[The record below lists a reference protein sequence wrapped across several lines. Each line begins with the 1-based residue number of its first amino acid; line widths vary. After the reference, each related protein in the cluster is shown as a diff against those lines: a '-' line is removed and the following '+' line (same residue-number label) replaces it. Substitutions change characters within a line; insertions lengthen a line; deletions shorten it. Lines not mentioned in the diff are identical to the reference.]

1 MMFHMQ
7 QKNVSRE
14 KQLKINCIFAN
25 NFNKDTNMANY
36 SNLTNSIK
44 AVIKQNGTN
53 DITGQL
59 MQDVL
64 VTMTNTIGRFA
75 AFAGTAM
82 PSTNP
87 NNPDQTVYYLTSIPG
102 TYVNFDGIVV
112 PPNRLVALH
121 NIDGA
126 WQMVVVVTFSDGGT
140 ISIDPALDPN
150 SVNPVEN
157 RIVAGAINALDSRIT
172 ALESSNHLY
181 EQFVTITGDLASVT
195 LMFTIKRLTTQY
207 GDIQAISQLVD
218 GYAHPITQSMVMDAG
233 GNTNS
238 GYLISAQFFSDGSA
252 KIEHFTSASGFVHH
266 IDTWN
271 IADYSVLGIG
281 RHTFRQIV

>member
-1 MMFHMQ
+1 
-7 QKNVSRE
+7 
-14 KQLKINCIFAN
+14 
-25 NFNKDTNMANY
+25 MANY
-36 SNLTNSIK
+36 SNLINGIK

-102 TYVNFDGIVV
+102 TYVNFGGIVV
-112 PPNRLVALH
+112 PPDRLVALH
-121 NIDGA
+121 NISGS
-126 WQMVVVVTFSDGGT
+126 WEMLVVVTFSDGGT

-157 RIVAGAINALDSRIT
+157 RVVTGAINGLDSRVT
-172 ALESSNHLY
+172 ALEAATTELQITSN
-181 EQFVTITGDLASVT
+181 
-195 LMFTIKRLTTQY
+195 RL
-207 GDIQAISQLVD
+207 
-218 GYAHPITQSMVMDAG
+218 
-233 GNTNS
+233 
-238 GYLISAQFFSDGSA
+238 
-252 KIEHFTSASGFVHH
+252 SASEVKAITNTTYAGKNIIAFMAVATGVDAHHYTAAEQTDSGIYLYGIKFQSNTMDFEVLHPSGTDTLQYTLGGGDAFLGGF
-266 IDTWN
+266 ISYCD
-271 IADYSVLGIG
+271 
-281 RHTFRQIV
+281 R